1 MVPWER
7 SVSYPQLY
15 RPMNGKELFM
25 LPYVMQQGILGNF
38 VPWVT
43 YKDQRD
49 SHRSSELFEKR
60 LK

>member
-7 SVSYPQLY
+7 SVSYSQLY

-25 LPYVMQQGILGNF
+25 LPDVMQQGILGNF

-43 YKDQRD
+43 YKEQRD
-49 SHRSSELFEKR
+49 SHRSCLRSA
-60 LK
+60 